1 VTPLPLHLET
11 VSAGFAALTP
21 SAREAGAAIA
31 CAAAGA
37 LAAEL
42 GVPVR
47 IEALPVPGIPSPALA
62 TSALTFELATP
73 GGRLV
78 LEVDARLASGL
89 AAILGGGDGDVAP
102 ARAVIPVERA
112 ALELLALVALSGAR
126 SVEAV
131 AGLAPRLIRG
141 GAPVREALA
150 VELTVRAGALRGH
163 ARVLVPGGALAHL
176 ERRSLAAVP
185 DVRVA
190 AGLRS
195 GTLTLSAAD
204 ARALGAGDVALVDAG
219 PRREALGFPGGLV
232 LTGRL
237 DGDGFTVEERTM
249 DEWNGSFP
257 IALSIEIA
265 RVNVAL
271 RDLAGL
277 APGGVL
283 PLNVARD
290 GRVTLRAG
298 EVAVGRGELVEV
310 DGALAVRIAAWDGCK

>member
-1 VTPLPLHLET
+1 
-11 VSAGFAALTP
+11 
-21 SAREAGAAIA
+21 
-31 CAAAGA
+31 
-37 LAAEL
+37 
-42 GVPVR
+42 
-47 IEALPVPGIPSPALA
+47 
-62 TSALTFELATP
+62 
-73 GGRLV
+73 
-78 LEVDARLASGL
+78 
-89 AAILGGGDGDVAP
+89 
-102 ARAVIPVERA
+102 VIPVERA

-141 GAPVREALA
+141 GAPGREALA
-150 VELTVRAGALRGH
+150 VELTVQAGALRGH
-163 ARVLVPGGALAHL
+163 ARALVPGGALAHL

-204 ARALGAGDVALVDAG
+204 ARALGEGDVALVDAG
-219 PRREALGFPGGLV
+219 SRREALGFPGGLV